1 MEAWLSQIHI
11 SCSGSFPLSTLQQQT
26 RKKMEKSLCFLA
38 GVLFLGGLLDAALM
52 DDDVSTESYTIIN
65 EVSNTTTAG
74 TVTVRNS
81 TDPATPTTA
90 PTKLSSTTGS
100 NKQLE
105 SKKVSTDTEEETS
118 KEQTS
123 AEKDSREDGKTQLG
137 RTRKLCLFVKQHIFV
152 LIKEAGSN

>member
-1 MEAWLSQIHI
+1 MEVWLSQIHI

-52 DDDVSTESYTIIN
+52 NDDTSTESYSIIN
-65 EVSNTTTAG
+65 EVRNTTTAES
-74 TVTVRNS
+74 VTVRNS

-90 PTKLSSTTGS
+90 PTKLSSTTVS
-100 NKQLE
+100 NKQQE
-105 SKKVSTDTEEETS
+105 SKRVSTDREEETS
-118 KEQTS
+118 KDQTS
-123 AEKDSREDGKTQLG
+123 TEEDNRKDEKTQRG
-137 RTRKLCLFVKQHIFV
+137 RTHFFV